1 MQIYLNLNC
10 DQYNIRGSSIYF
22 IYLKITNDEQFSII
36 IELLLVRLVNDLNYD
51 VVQLI
56 FLPDLSN
63 NDVIPIKISID

>member
-56 FLPDLSN
+56 FLPDLSS
-63 NDVIPIKISID
+63 NDVIPVKISID